1 METPE
6 TWLLD
11 VTDLKQYVCCP
22 RIVYYHY
29 CLPAIRPLTYT
40 MEVGIESH
48 KQEEEREARRSLKA
62 YSIAEGERLF
72 HYALRSDTLGLKGI
86 IDLVIIT
93 PSWDAP
99 DREAVIVEYKHSEQ
113 KAGAHFKLQLAA
125 YALMVEEVLAI
136 PARRAFLY
144 SIPLRKAEAIPI
156 TVAQRK
162 KVREVTQTIQQIM
175 RSEQMPEPTRA
186 QRRCPTCEFR
196 RFCNDVV

>member
-1 METPE
+1 MHER
-6 TWLLD
+6 WQLD

-22 RIVYYHY
+22 RIVYYYY

-48 KQEEEREARRSLKA
+48 KREEEREVRRSLKA
-62 YSIAEGERLF
+62 YGIQEGERLL
-72 HYALRSDTLGLKGI
+72 HYPVYAETLGLKGK

-93 PSWDAP
+93 PSMSAP

-125 YALMVEEVLAI
+125 YALMLEEVLDI
-136 PARRAFLY
+136 PVRRAFLY

-156 TVAQRK
+156 TAILRK
-162 KVREVTQTIQQIM
+162 RVRETIQKIHQIA